1 MVLQLK
7 TKLSDKPSELL
18 RQALNDLYAV
28 EKRPEC
34 VVNMSTYVAM
44 NDGYEGSRV
53 CELCMAGA
61 VMYLGTPEIQALFD
75 QDSFECVGPM
85 HFGADSLTAKK
96 LYFIS
101 EFQFGNYDM
110 AFGYLGLP
118 RPDFLPADDLDFV
131 EYSDNP
137 LKYKRK
143 LRSLANKLESHGL

>member
-1 MVLQLK
+1 MVMQLK

-18 RQALNDLYAV
+18 RQALADLYAV

-34 VVNMSTYVAM
+34 VINMDTYVAM
-44 NDGYEGSRV
+44 DDGPEGSRV

-75 QDSFECVGPM
+75 QDGFDSAGPM
-85 HFGADSLTAKK
+85 HFGNDSSTAKK

-101 EFQFGNYDM
+101 EFQFGHYSM
-110 AFGYLGLP
+110 AFSFLDLP
-118 RPDFLPADDLDFV
+118 RPDFLPADDEHFV
-131 EYSDNP
+131 AYADNP

-143 LRSLANKLESHGL
+143 IRGLANKLERHGL